1 MKKPKYRNKILET
14 RTRRGTNDLPGK
26 IKTAS
31 EMLQA
36 VMENL
41 VKSGMRFN
49 KWKNRN
55 KSFLS
60 SSKVIFSSS
69 FLVQPKLKEK
79 C

>member
-55 KSFLS
+55 KRSLS
-60 SSKVIFSSS
+60 SPTVTFSSE
-69 FLVQPKLKEK
+69 FPVQPNVKND
-79 C
+79 